1 MKKPLPKTGYIVR
14 AYRPRTNT
22 TPTPPRVGDLMPFG
36 EGPRPT
42 LYRIGRV
49 QPARAGLDDI
59 DGDGVAISHYFRL
72 DELDGK
78 RDPFIWL
85 ELPAKYDV
93 VRVTTSDYF
102 ANGQR

>member
-14 AYRPRTNT
+14 AYRPRTNA
-22 TPTPPRVGDLMPFG
+22 TPTPPQVGDLMPFG
-36 EGPRPT
+36 DFPRPT
-42 LYRIGRV
+42 LYRIGKV
-49 QPARAGLDDI
+49 EPATPGVDDFV
-59 DGDGVAISHYFRL
+59 DGVAISHYFRL

-85 ELPAKYDV
+85 ELPAQYDAA
-93 VRVTTSDYF
+93 RVTTSDYF